1 MSASYSIFSLFFCSI
16 ILVISCQKETSEDF
30 SKLPVDSTAI
40 FTLSASDDDCSVLKV
55 DGGLWVGAMLEEDVS
70 IKAEVEVAKAGNWQ
84 YSTDTVNGFFFSGSG
99 AFTEAGSQE
108 IILKGSGV
116 PAAPGNYIFSFPR
129 DSAAAFHQL
138 VHVLQP
144 DVEAEAVPTDLYFK
158 ITFGGVEYEVF
169 NHQGNGPDNIAFAY
183 SGIDT
188 FSMSSFVSGGDA
200 VPKGAISLQKQ
211 YIYDYTNST
220 VADVRDFL
228 KVGAYPYISPRD
240 QPCTD
245 LDFRNNGDG
254 VILHFVDENRDGWGT
269 ISGSQEQEG
278 SSFVIAGAEE
288 GYDSEGRY
296 CVRTLTRFNC
306 KLYNNAGEMKELIGE
321 MVSYFIEKKLR

>member
-1 MSASYSIFSLFFCSI
+1 MSAPYSIFACCLFIF
-16 ILVISCQKETSEDF
+16 LLSCEKETSEDF
-30 SKLPVDSTAI
+30 RQFPVDSSAVFAITA
-40 FTLSASDDDCSVLKV
+40 DDADCSVLKV
-55 DGGLWVGAMLEEDVS
+55 DGGLWVGVALGEDVS
-70 IKAEVEVAKAGNWQ
+70 IKAEVEVAKAGNWK

-99 AFTEAGSQE
+99 AFTDTGSQE
-108 IILKGSGV
+108 ITLKGSGV
-116 PAAPGNYIFSFPR
+116 PDAPGNYVFSFPR
-129 DSAAAFHQL
+129 DSTAFHQL
-138 VHVLQP
+138 VHVLER
-144 DVEAEAVPTDLYFK
+144 DVEVEAVPSDLYFK

-200 VPKGAISLQKQ
+200 EPKGAISLQKQ
-211 YIYDYTNST
+211 YIYDYANST

-228 KVGAYPYISPRD
+228 KVGAYPYIGPRG
-240 QPCTD
+240 QPCRD

-254 VILHFVDENRDGWGT
+254 VILFFMDENRDGWDT
-269 ISGSQEQEG
+269 MSGSQNQEG

-288 GYDSEGRY
+288 GYDSKGRY
-296 CVRTLTRFNC
+296 CIRTLTRFNC
-306 KLYNNAGEMKELIGE
+306 KLYNNAGEMKEFAGE